1 MQINRFM
8 RKTFYVDAV
17 QVTDTNLHFVAQW
30 CDGKVKTLNQEEGR
44 NWNTPGRIGNPYV
57 KVKVNRPLSMRQT
70 AAFAGDW
77 VVKVT
82 HTTREGGTADSY
94 RVYTNGAFN
103 RSFEITDG
111 DPTVSD
117 ILENLETLVKKIPSK

>member
-17 QVTDTNLHFVAQW
+17 QVTETNLHFVADW
-30 CDGKVKTLNQEEGR
+30 CDGKVKTLNQEDAK
-44 NWNTPGRIGNPYV
+44 NWNTPARIGNPYV
-57 KVKVNRPLSMRQT
+57 KVKVNRPFSMRQT
-70 AAFAGDW
+70 AAFVGDW

-82 HTTREGGTADSY
+82 NTTRDGGTVDSC

-103 RSFEITDG
+103 RSFEIADS

-117 ILENLETLVKKIPSK
+117 ILEGLETLVKQIPSN